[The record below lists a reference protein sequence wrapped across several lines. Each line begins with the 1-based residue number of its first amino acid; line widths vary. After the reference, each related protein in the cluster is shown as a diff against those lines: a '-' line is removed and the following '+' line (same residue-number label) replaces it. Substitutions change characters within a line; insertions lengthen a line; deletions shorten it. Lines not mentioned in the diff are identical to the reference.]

1 MVNTNH
7 TSDDISDLKSSALS
21 HLWMHNRDWVKTGED
36 GGPDIMVEGNGIRVT
51 DIQGKTWIDVN
62 GGYNSVNPRVRKE
75 KNRRSISR
83 PNASAL

>member
-36 GGPDIMVEGNGIRVT
+36 GGPDIMVEGSGIYVT
-51 DIQGKTWIDVN
+51 DIQG
-62 GGYNSVNPRVRKE
+62 
-75 KNRRSISR
+75 
-83 PNASAL
+83 